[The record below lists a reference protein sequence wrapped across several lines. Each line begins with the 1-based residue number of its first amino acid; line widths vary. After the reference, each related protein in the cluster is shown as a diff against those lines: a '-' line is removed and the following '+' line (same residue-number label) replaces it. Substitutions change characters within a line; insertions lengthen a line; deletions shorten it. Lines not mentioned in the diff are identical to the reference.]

1 MNRFRGIAVGLGA
14 LALVAV
20 IYFSLTLMH
29 REPEHAFDF
38 AVGAH
43 NGQVVRLSDSFG
55 KRGTVVMFIDPEIE
69 GSNDLLERIAAKKGG
84 CALLALSISALPEDE
99 QLSLLP
105 ESVRELDGLCFECSD
120 AVEKY
125 NVSHAPI
132 TYFIDKDGLVREA
145 YVGAMRDKSIEKCIK
160 MIDN

>member
-1 MNRFRGIAVGLGA
+1 MNRFRSIAVAVGV

-20 IYFSLTLMH
+20 IFLLLTLTH
-29 REPEHAFDF
+29 KEPQHALDF
-38 AVGAH
+38 TVGARS
-43 NGQVVRLSDSFG
+43 GQVLRLSDNFG
-55 KRGTVVMFIDPEIE
+55 KRGTVVMFIDPELE
-69 GSNDLLERIAAKKGG
+69 GSNDLLERVAAKKGD
-84 CALLALSISALPEDE
+84 CALLALSVSVLPESE

-105 ESVRELDGLCFECSD
+105 ESVRELDGICFECSD

-160 MIDN
+160 MIAN